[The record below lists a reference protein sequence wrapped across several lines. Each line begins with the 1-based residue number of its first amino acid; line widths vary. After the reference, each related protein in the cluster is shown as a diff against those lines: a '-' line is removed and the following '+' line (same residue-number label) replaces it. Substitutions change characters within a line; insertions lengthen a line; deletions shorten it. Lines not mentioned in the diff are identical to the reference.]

1 MPRVFDNIELELLP
15 ALTETLRVSQ
25 RADFCVGYFNLRGW
39 RLIDQFIDGWSGAE
53 DSRCRLL
60 IGMQR
65 LPHDELRSALSLLS
79 HDERIDS
86 QEARRLR
93 REIATEFRQ
102 QLTSG
107 APSNEDEAGLQRL
120 KSQVNAGKLA
130 VKLFLRF
137 PLHAKLYLLH
147 RADPNNPTTGYLGS
161 SNLTLAGLA
170 KQGELNVDVLDH
182 DACDKL
188 QDWFED
194 RWTDPWCVD
203 ISEELVE
210 IIDESWAREEA
221 IPPYHIYLKMAY
233 HLSQDARAGLQ
244 EFKIPPIF
252 GNELFE
258 FQAAAARIAAHHI
271 NRRGGAL
278 IGDVVGLGKT
288 LMATAVAKILED
300 DHGLET
306 LILCPKNLTEMWKD
320 YAHRYQLR
328 ARVLSIS
335 RAINELPSLRRYR
348 VVVVDESHNLR
359 NPEGRTYRAV
369 REYIA
374 ENESRCVL
382 LSATPYNK
390 TYSDLSAQLGL
401 FTPPDHDLGV
411 RPDQKL
417 RKMGE
422 TEFIRQHQCGL
433 GTLAA
438 FEKSEF
444 TDDWRELM
452 RLYMVRRTRSFIK
465 DNYAATDPDDNRKY
479 LEFADGSRSYFPE
492 RVPRTLKFPIDPL
505 DAEDQYARLYSDR
518 VVDVINALELPRY
531 GLGNH
536 VDPSPIQPPSK
547 AEQQVI
553 DNLNRAGQRLKG
565 FCRTNLFKRLESS
578 GPAFIQSLERHVIRN
593 LLVLHAIEQGLEVPI
608 GTQSADDLDT
618 RVTDADQNAARLRFD
633 DGEDDEQASTVAAYT
648 ADAFQ
653 SLAATA
659 YARLA
664 GPRRNRYDWL
674 RSDLFK
680 PELATDL
687 RADAEAL
694 LGVLADAGE
703 WEPRHDTKLQRL
715 HDVLTRDHPDD
726 KVLVFSQFADTVDYL
741 TAQLQDGSAERPAI
755 DQLEAVTGNS
765 ENPTSTVGRFSPV
778 SNQKRDSISPGRELR
793 VVVAT
798 DILSEGQ
805 NLQDCAIVV
814 NYDLPWAIIRLAQ
827 RAGRVDRIGQQAA
840 EILCYSFL
848 PADGVEEVLKLRSRV
863 RKRLQENA
871 EVVGTDEAYFE
882 DDDDRP
888 ILDLYNEQAGVLDGD
903 EDTEIDLASYAYQIW
918 KNATDDDPSLRRQI
932 EALPDVVYSTRAVS
946 PSPLKGEGRSL
957 PRTRYGGEGQSA
969 DDPPGVLVYLR
980 TATDNDSLVRLDA
993 DGNTVSQS
1001 HFAILNAARCA
1012 PGTPAATRQDGHHE
1026 LVTKAVRQAAA
1037 EEKHVGGQ
1045 LGRPSGARF
1054 RVYERLKNHIEQG
1067 RGTLFVSTEL
1077 EQAHNAIYR
1086 FPLREAARD
1095 TLNRQL
1101 RSGISDEGL
1110 ADLVTILHGEE
1121 RLCQVEHDDAPQEPQ
1136 IICSLGLRAPDPVG
1150 ASLVGARSQRG
1161 PEAEA

>member
-39 RLIDQFIDGWSGAE
+39 RLIDRFVDGWSGSD

-79 HDERIDS
+79 RDERIDS

-120 KSQVNAGKLA
+120 KSQINAGKLA

-194 RWTDPWCVD
+194 RWNDPWCVD

-221 IPPYHIYLKMAY
+221 VPPYHIYLKMAY

-320 YAHRYQLR
+320 YAHRYKLR
-328 ARVLSIS
+328 AEVLSIS
-335 RAINELPSLRRYR
+335 RAINELPKLRRYR
-348 VVVVDESHNLR
+348 VVIVDESHNLR

-390 TYSDLSAQLGL
+390 TYGDLSAQLGL
-401 FTPPDHDLGV
+401 FTPSDHDLGV

-417 RKMGE
+417 REMGE
-422 TEFIRQHQCGL
+422 TEFIRQHQCNL
-433 GTLAA
+433 NTLAA

-444 TDDWRELM
+444 ADDWRELM

-479 LEFADGSRSYFPE
+479 LEFADGNRSYFPE
-492 RVPRTLKFPIDPL
+492 RVPRTLKFPIDPH

-518 VVDVINALELPRY
+518 VVDVINALKLPRY

-536 VDPSPIQPPSK
+536 VDQSPGQP
-547 AEQQVI
+547 ATNTEQRVI

-593 LLVLHAIEQGLEVPI
+593 LLVLHAIEHGLDIPI

-618 RVTDADQNAARLRFD
+618 RVTDADRNAARLRFD
-633 DGEDDEQASTVAAYT
+633 DGKADEQAPTFAGYT

-653 SLAATA
+653 SHAATA

-674 RSDLFK
+674 RSDLFN
-680 PELATDL
+680 PELADDL

-715 HDVLTRDHPDD
+715 HDVLSRDHPDD

-741 TAQLQDGSAERPAI
+741 TTELQDGSAERPAV

-765 ENPTSTVGRFSPV
+765 ENPTATVGRFSPV
-778 SNQKRDSISPGRELR
+778 SNQKRDSVPPDRELR
-793 VVVAT
+793 VVIAT

-805 NLQDCAIVV
+805 NLQDCAIVI

-848 PADGVEEVLKLRSRV
+848 PAEGVEEVLKLRSRV
-863 RKRLQENA
+863 RQRLRENA

-903 EDTEIDLASYAYQIW
+903 DDTEIDLASYAYQIW
-918 KNATDDDPSLRRQI
+918 KNATDDDPSLRRQV
-932 EALPDVVYSTRAVS
+932 ESLPDVVYSTRAVS
-946 PSPLKGEGRSL
+946 PSPFKGEGR
-957 PRTRYGGEGQSA
+957 GEGQPA

-980 TATDNDSLVRLDA
+980 TASDNDSLIRLDA
-993 DGNTVSQS
+993 DGDTVSHS

-1026 LVTKAVRQAAA
+1026 LVGKAVRQAAS

-1054 RVYERLKNHIEQG
+1054 RVYDRLKNYIEQQ
-1067 RGTLFVSTEL
+1067 RGTLFESTEL
-1077 EQAHNAIYR
+1077 ERAHQAIYR
-1086 FPLREAARD
+1086 YSLREAARD

-1110 ADLVTILHGEE
+1110 ADLVTTLHSEE
-1121 RLCQVEHDDAPQEPQ
+1121 RLCQVEHDDAPREPQ

-1150 ASLVGARSQRG
+1150 ASLVGARSPRG